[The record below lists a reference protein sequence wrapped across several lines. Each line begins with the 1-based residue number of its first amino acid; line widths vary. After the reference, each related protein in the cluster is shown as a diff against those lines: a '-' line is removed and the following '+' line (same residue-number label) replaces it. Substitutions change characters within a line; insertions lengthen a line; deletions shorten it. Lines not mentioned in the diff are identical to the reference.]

1 MCEKKNC
8 FNIQYHI
15 GKKYKFILSI
25 ITSSLSYFNFT
36 YSPLDIKIC
45 CYCFLYSF
53 LVCILFC
60 FSIYFVS
67 LFVCFFWKRKKKD
80 RKLKNCWKWMR
91 KYLSFE
97 SHFFYYLKKKKS
109 FFAKC
114 IFLLEQIKYKNRA
127 RWLAKYFKAL
137 SLRSKVPVQSL
148 VRPSV
153 VKIAANYIGS
163 FV

>member
-1 MCEKKNC
+1 ME
-8 FNIQYHI
+8 
-15 GKKYKFILSI
+15 
-25 ITSSLSYFNFT
+25 
-36 YSPLDIKIC
+36 
-45 CYCFLYSF
+45 
-53 LVCILFC
+53 ILFI
-60 FSIYFVS
+60 SH
-67 LFVCFFWKRKKKD
+67 
-80 RKLKNCWKWMR
+80 
-91 KYLSFE
+91 KYPPAIGGMEKHAYELQSRLQ
-97 SHFFYYLKKKKS
+97 SHFKIHQLVYDNQEGRFRFFYYLKKKKS